1 MTPKALAELLFSGYR
16 AVDLSVE
23 IRPGVQKVDGSYHWG
38 NQLRKFELRQ
48 FVSPDPHIMHW
59 VESETHVGTH
69 VELPA
74 HLYPGGKAAADMPL
88 ETFMGECVV
97 VKVGGPQAPG
107 DRYLEVGPE
116 HLGSVKPGD
125 IVLLY
130 SPPGQPCS
138 ISPAATRLLADL
150 PIKML
155 GVQNVAAPND
165 LHEALLGHEPPI
177 PIIEELV
184 HLDQLTKERVFFIGL
199 PLRVAE
205 MDSSWIRAVAFE
217 PRG

>member
-1 MTPKALAELLFSGYR
+1 MTPEGLAELLSKKYR
-16 AVDLSVE
+16 IIDLSVE
-23 IRPGVQKVDGSYHWG
+23 IHPGVQKVDGSYHWG

-48 FVSPDPHIMHW
+48 FVAPGPHFMYW
-59 VESETHVGTH
+59 VDTETHVGTH

-74 HLYPGGKAAADMPL
+74 HLYQDGKAATDIPL
-88 ETFMGECVV
+88 ETFMGECIVI
-97 VKVGGPQAPG
+97 KADGAQARTG
-107 DRYLEVGPE
+107 HIEIGPE
-116 HLGSVKPGD
+116 HLQNVKPGD

-130 SPPGQPCS
+130 SPPGQSCS
-138 ISPAATRLLADL
+138 VAPAATRLLASL

-165 LHEALLGHEPPI
+165 LHEAFLGKEQPI
-177 PIIEELV
+177 PIIEEMV
-184 HLDQLTKERVFFIGL
+184 HLDQIVKERVFFIGF

-217 PRG
+217 PRD